1 MLFFN
6 SETWTNIQPKTI
18 RIINSLFNDF
28 HTSIFR
34 IGKGIPIPNMYRICG
49 TLLPV
54 NIILQRKLNFIF
66 HVANL
71 ESGSVARDIYEVQKR
86 QSTGLYKE
94 TKEHVDKLGITCLHS
109 ISKYRFRALTK
120 KYIFEKNKS
129 DLINMA
135 RNYKKIDLEEF
146 QKDSF
151 TRKEYFNSL
160 NLNDIRYK
168 CRIEMQMLP
177 TIRKNQPSKYRKRNM
192 SLSCP
197 SSLYMTNASI

>member
-1 MLFFN
+1 
-6 SETWTNIQPKTI
+6 
-18 RIINSLFNDF
+18 
-28 HTSIFR
+28 
-34 IGKGIPIPNMYRICG
+34 
-49 TLLPV
+49 
-54 NIILQRKLNFIF
+54 
-66 HVANL
+66 
-71 ESGSVARDIYEVQKR
+71 
-86 QSTGLYKE
+86 
-94 TKEHVDKLGITCLHS
+94 
-109 ISKYRFRALTK
+109 
-120 KYIFEKNKS
+120 
-129 DLINMA
+129 MA

-197 SSLYMTNASI
+197 SCKYMTNDSNIQNTNNNTNKYPDTQNHLLNQCVAFSHIRQEIDTQKDEGVIQFFKLVVETRIEEGDD